1 LPIIPLFLFLILCV
15 LRDLCGYVFWSSRV
29 ISGEGQKGERGKG
42 IESQRSG
49 PYRTHFEE
57 GLAISGSVFEFV
69 HPELNQRVDFF
80 SGGYLFTEEGKLPYR
95 GKEVLYLVGMAGIET
110 SCCGT
115 GGCAFIKVPGY
126 IRDWKKE
133 RNETGRPVSE
143 VERVEAQDQ
152 QREIQ
157 DLLKEKY
164 PGFSQIEFL

>member
-1 LPIIPLFLFLILCV
+1 MGKKGTEEK
-15 LRDLCGYVFWSSRV
+15 RSESKRSR
-29 ISGEGQKGERGKG
+29 
-42 IESQRSG
+42 
-49 PYRTHFEE
+49 PHRTHFWE
-57 GLAISGSVFEFV
+57 GLAISESVIEFV

-80 SGGYLFTEEGKLPYR
+80 GGGYLFTEEGKLPYR

-126 IRDWKKE
+126 IRDWKKG

-152 QREIQ
+152 RKEIQ
-157 DLLKEKY
+157 DLLKEKH

>member
-1 LPIIPLFLFLILCV
+1 MKSKKHESVPSAHPAASKK
-15 LRDLCGYVFWSSRV
+15 RAKGAG
-29 ISGEGQKGERGKG
+29 GEKRSEPQRG
-42 IESQRSG
+42 R
-49 PYRTHFEE
+49 PHRTHFEE

-69 HPELNQRVDFF
+69 HPELNQRVEFF
-80 SGGYLFTEEGKLPYR
+80 SGGYLFMEEGKLHFR
-95 GKEVLYLVGMAGIET
+95 GKEVLYLVGKAGIES

-126 IRDWKKE
+126 IRAWKRG

-152 QREIQ
+152 QKEIQ
-157 DLLKEKY
+157 DLLREKH